1 MKISSFTGRTAYI
14 TGGSSGIGVAT
25 AKLLAARGAGV
36 VIFARQPE
44 LLQKA
49 AAEIEKCRMS
59 PEQKVGYMQLDVAQ
73 REKVI
78 EVLGQAVAEYGA
90 PDMLI
95 NSAGISFPKKFEE
108 TDYQKFDDIMKVNI
122 YGTWNMINVLLPWLK
137 QKKGYIV
144 NVSSIAGFVGV
155 FGMTSYSASKFAVI
169 GFSEALRSEL
179 KPDGVSVAVLCPPDV
194 DTPMLERS
202 NQIKPEEAKAISG
215 NASLMSAEAV
225 AEYLVKCLAKED
237 FLLIPNAAGR
247 QTYLLKRLFPGLVE
261 RVIDN
266 TIKKVQQQKGVKRIA
281 GIDS

>member
-1 MKISSFTGRTAYI
+1 MKISSFAGRMAYI
-14 TGGSSGIGVAT
+14 TGGSSGIGLAT

-36 VIFARQPE
+36 VIFARQQEP
-44 LLQKA
+44 LQKA
-49 AAEIEKCRMS
+49 AAEIEVCRQS
-59 PEQKVGYMQLDVAQ
+59 PGQKMGYLQLDVSQ

-78 EVLGQAVAEYGA
+78 EVLGRAVAEFGA
-90 PDMLI
+90 PDILI

-108 TDYQKFDDIMKVNI
+108 TDYQKFDDIMKVNM
-122 YGTWNMINVLLPWLK
+122 YGTWNTVNVLLPYLK

-202 NQIKPEEAKAISG
+202 NQIKPEEAKAISA
-215 NASLMSAEAV
+215 NADIMTAEAV
-225 AEYLVKCLAKED
+225 AEYLVKCLAKDD

-247 QTYLLKRLFPGLVE
+247 QTHLLKRLFPGLVE
-261 RVIDN
+261 QVIDN
-266 TIKKVQQQKGVKRIA
+266 TIKKVQKK
-281 GIDS
+281 